1 MDVSLLL
8 RRAGAASGK
17 KPFKD
22 HKEVQRKMA
31 DITANFE
38 TLFVVN
44 ATLSEEEIA
53 GVVGKF
59 KSLIEANGTVESV
72 DEWGKRRMAYPIQDM
87 NEGYYALITFS
98 APTAFP
104 AELQRLFNINDAV
117 IRSIIIRK

>member
-1 MDVSLLL
+1 
-8 RRAGAASGK
+8 
-17 KPFKD
+17 
-22 HKEVQRKMA
+22 MA

-53 GVVGKF
+53 AVVEKF
-59 KSLIEANGTVESV
+59 SKLIADNGTVESV

-87 NEGYYALITFS
+87 GEGYYVLINFS

>member
-1 MDVSLLL
+1 MYPCSCD
-8 RRAGAASGK
+8 GQEPTAAS
-17 KPFKD
+17 KPPKD

-87 NEGYYALITFS
+87 NEGYYVLITFS